1 VEAAGNYC
9 WFVLKFFLEGGAARA
24 TANKNEFFKELELF
38 IYMFV
43 ENSYMAIQIE
53 DMQIDACKED
63 TEPSSRTNKKS
74 ASKDTRSRKCSRKD
88 SSCLCHIVVL

>member
-9 WFVLKFFLEGGAARA
+9 WFVLKFFLEGGAAPA
-24 TANKNEFFKELELF
+24 TANKDEFFKELELF

-63 TEPSSRTNKKS
+63 TEPSSRTKENQL
-74 ASKDTRSRKCSRKD
+74 AETQD
-88 SSCLCHIVVL
+88 